1 MILTV
6 WIRRIWMDMSV
17 ILVEKGASLPT
28 CPTLSPHGLVQLTKL
43 NHRFSVN
50 SCASRLDAEGM
61 GGESGSE
68 RQNQETPR
76 IWRHVIP
83 AIRSESERAL
93 IS

>member
-1 MILTV
+1 
-6 WIRRIWMDMSV
+6 MDGHETV
-17 ILVEKGASLPT
+17 ILVEKGASLPTT
-28 CPTLSPHGLVQLTKL
+28 CPTLSPHGLVQLTIL
-43 NHRFSVN
+43 NHQFSVN

-68 RQNQETPR
+68 RQNRETPR

-83 AIRSESERAL
+83 TIRSESERAL